1 MIVAYKEVYGML
13 KIRMGEKDGLGNQLF
28 KYALYYFLENESKVA
43 LDLGPLF
50 EHDVLKNQ
58 QVLVDTLFNFN
69 VRKIFVCKEITIN
82 NYIFRII
89 SLINSRLVRY
99 LDWQIITSN
108 NRVYEYYKAS
118 KNKKLF
124 QHSNS
129 IVGYWMRENYLID
142 NREGFIKDFKITPS
156 FEKFVELQYHDYLS
170 LVRSNDSLTI
180 HVRGGDFKPNL
191 TVADNYYAISLKHSP
206 IANAKVH
213 VIITDDVKYSMK
225 LARSL
230 GLKDVKILSNSQSVD
245 FFLLAQARNLI
256 IANSTFSWWGAYLN
270 TNASVIISPK
280 RWTRSGANKDEK
292 KYKPIIPN
300 HWIEVDF

>member
-1 MIVAYKEVYGML
+1 V
-13 KIRMGEKDGLGNQLF
+13 NQLF
-28 KYALYYFLENESKVA
+28 KYALYYFVEIESNVA

-50 EHDVLKNQ
+50 EHDVLKKQ

-69 VRKIFVCKEITIN
+69 VRKIFVCKEDTIN
-82 NYIFRII
+82 NYVFRII
-89 SLINSRLVRY
+89 SLINSRLIRY
-99 LDWQIITSN
+99 LDFQVIISS
-108 NRVYEYYKAS
+108 NRVYEYYKVS

-129 IVGYWMRENYLID
+129 IVGYWMRESYLIY
-142 NREGFIKDFKITPS
+142 NRGEFIKDFKINPT
-156 FEKFVELQYHDYLS
+156 FKKFVELHYLEDLS

-256 IANSTFSWWGAYLN
+256 IANSTFSWWVAYLN

>member
-1 MIVAYKEVYGML
+1 M
-13 KIRMGEKDGLGNQLF
+13 
-28 KYALYYFLENESKVA
+28 
-43 LDLGPLF
+43 F
-50 EHDVLKNQ
+50 EHDVLKKQ

-69 VRKIFVCKEITIN
+69 VRKIFVCKEDTIN

-89 SLINSRLVRY
+89 SLIYSRLIRY
-99 LDWQIITSN
+99 LDFQVISN
-108 NRVYEYYKAS
+108 NRVYEYFKVS

-124 QHSNS
+124 KHNNS

-142 NREGFIKDFKITPS
+142 NREGFMKYFKINPS
-156 FEKFVELQYHDYLS
+156 FERFVELHYLEDLS

-191 TVADNYYAISLKHSP
+191 TVDDNYYAISLNHSLM
-206 IANAKVH
+206 ASAKVY

-245 FFLLAQARNLI
+245 FFLLAQAKNLI

-270 TNASVIISPK
+270 TNA
-280 RWTRSGANKDEK
+280 
-292 KYKPIIPN
+292 
-300 HWIEVDF
+300 